1 MSSDGNDDFA
11 PHLAALGQANRA
23 WARLYPGD
31 PPARQPIHTVYGGAH
46 LYKAE
51 TTRRLGELALRQM
64 ARYAPDAVTLAR
76 GVGFVPAATFDAP
89 GAPDAAALRA
99 AFEGD
104 AAALRRQ
111 RPEAWLAFTVHERV
125 LAKLRREAVED
136 FRIDF
141 EDGYGARPDADEDA
155 TAVAAAGEVAR
166 GLAEGLL
173 PPFIGIRIKSFGAEW
188 QARGARTLEIF
199 VDTLLTAT
207 GGRLP
212 DNFVITLPK
221 VTIAEQP
228 RTLVRLCERLEA
240 RHGLAAGALRIE
252 LMIETTQ
259 ALLGPDG
266 RSPLPAFLE
275 ACEGRCRGAHFGTYD
290 FTASCN
296 ITAAYQSMD
305 HPWCDLAKGM
315 MTLAYAGTG
324 IFLSD
329 GATNVMP
336 VGPHRGEALT
346 AEQEQ
351 QNRAVVHAAWKLAH
365 RHIRHSLEG
374 GFYQGWDLHPGQ
386 LPVRYATCFGFFL
399 EGFAAAAERLRNFVE
414 KAAQA
419 TLVGDVFD
427 DAATGQGLLNY
438 FLRALNSGAIE
449 PGDLDQ
455 TGLAADEVA
464 LRSFAKILAAR
475 RARLRTG

>member
-1 MSSDGNDDFA
+1 MTDDSQDFT
-11 PHLAALGQANRA
+11 PHLEALGRANRV

-64 ARYAPDAVTLAR
+64 ARYAPDAVALAR
-76 GVGFVPAATFDAP
+76 GVGFLPGEIFDAS
-89 GAPDAAALRA
+89 DAGALRA
-99 AFEGD
+99 AFESD
-104 AAALRRQ
+104 PAALRRQ
-111 RPEAWLAFTVHERV
+111 SPQAWLAFTVHDRV
-125 LAKLRREAVED
+125 LAKLRREPVED

-141 EDGYGARPDADEDA
+141 EDGYGARADADEDA

-166 GLAEGLL
+166 GLAERLL

-199 VDTLLTAT
+199 VDTLLAAT

-240 RHGLAAGALRIE
+240 RHGLPAGALRLE

-275 ACEGRCRGAHFGTYD
+275 ACAGRCRGAHFGTYD

-315 MTLAYAGTG
+315 MMLAYAGTG

-346 AEQEQ
+346 AAEEQ
-351 QNRAVVHAAWKLAH
+351 QNRAVVHAAWRLAH

-427 DAATGQGLLNY
+427 DAATGQGLLNF
-438 FLRALNSGAIE
+438 FLRALNSGAID
-449 PGDLDQ
+449 PDDLGQ
-455 TGLAADEVA
+455 TGLTPDEVG
-464 LRSFAKILAAR
+464 LRSFAKILEAR
-475 RARLRTG
+475 RARLRSA

>member
-1 MSSDGNDDFA
+1 MRATDDVK
-11 PHLAALGQANRA
+11 PHLDALAEANRVF
-23 WARLYPGD
+23 ARHYPGD
-31 PPARQPIHTVYGGAH
+31 SPARQPIHTVYGGAH

-51 TTRRLGELALRQM
+51 TTRRLGELALRH
-64 ARYAPDAVTLAR
+64 LA
-76 GVGFVPAATFDAP
+76 AH
-89 GAPDAAALRA
+89 APDAATFAGA
-99 AFEGD
+99 VGFAPATGGEG
-104 AAALRRQ
+104 
-111 RPEAWLAFTVHERV
+111 LASTVYERV

-141 EDGYGARPDADEDA
+141 EDGYGARTDDDEDA
-155 TAVAAAGEVAR
+155 TAVAAAREVAR
-166 GLAEGLL
+166 GLDEGLL

-199 VDTLLTAT
+199 VDTLLGAT
-207 GGRLP
+207 DGRLP
-212 DNFVITLPK
+212 DNFVVTLPK
-221 VTIAEQP
+221 VQIAEQP
-228 RTLVRLCERLEA
+228 RALVRLCEALEQ
-240 RHGLAAGALRIE
+240 RHGLPAGSLRLEI
-252 LMIETTQ
+252 MIETTQ
-259 ALLGPDG
+259 ALLGRDG

-275 ACEGRCRGAHFGTYD
+275 ACEGRCRGAHLGTYD

-296 ITAAYQSMD
+296 ITAAYQAMD
-305 HPWCDLAKGM
+305 HPWCDLAKGLM
-315 MTLAYAGTG
+315 MLAYAGTG
-324 IFLSD
+324 VFLSD

-336 VGPHRGEALT
+336 VGPHRGQADALT
-346 AEQEQ
+346 PDQERE
-351 QNRAVVHAAWKLAH
+351 NRAVVHAAWRLSR

-438 FLRALNSGAIE
+438 FLRALNSGAIDAD
-449 PGDLDQ
+449 DLGQ
-455 TGLAADEVA
+455 TGLTAAEVA
-464 LRSFAKILAAR
+464 LRSFAKILAQR
-475 RARLRTG
+475 RARLHAG